1 MLFWLTKGLDLKE
14 TLEKEAERLSEDFG
28 AEIHIFEGPHLD
40 ISSRSIRRRL
50 AQNRTIRYLVPDRVV
65 KYIKEHN
72 LYRGE

>member
-1 MLFWLTKGLDLKE
+1 MLFLAYQRPGFEGE
-14 TLEKEAERLSEDFG
+14 TLEKAERLSEDFG

-40 ISSRSIRRRL
+40 ISSGSIRRRL